1 MTRGDRKVER
11 DGPERDDDVP
21 APGGDAPNTQ
31 PPQWR
36 GRRCSRPAIADVA
49 QDPRAIGERAV
60 QVLVDAMDDPGN
72 EARGEILVPTTL
84 IIRPSGEI
92 RPA

>member
-49 QDPRAIGERAV
+49 QDPRAGVTRRHRA
-60 QVLVDAMDDPGN
+60 AGR
-72 EARGEILVPTTL
+72 ARP
-84 IIRPSGEI
+84 
-92 RPA
+92 PARAPPAYARR